1 MRERGQEMDSKEAI
15 KYLNMVKDSFDHATA
30 PKFSKES
37 IGQEREK
44 ASKAIDRAI
53 QLLEKEAKI

>member
-1 MRERGQEMDSKEAI
+1 MNSREAI
-15 KYLNMVKDSFDHATA
+15 KYLNMVKDSFDHTTA

-44 ASKAIDRAI
+44 ATHAIELAI
-53 QLLEKEAKI
+53 KLLEKEGKR